1 MQQHSF
7 WPGGNEWAGK
17 LSRLWREGVNELQL
31 PGLHSAATGWS
42 LGAEAETWGVL
53 GFLALSQ
60 SPGAIL
66 SELKSQ
72 LCHFLGF

>member
-1 MQQHSF
+1 M
-7 WPGGNEWAGK
+7 
-17 LSRLWREGVNELQL
+17 NELQL
-31 PGLHSAATGWS
+31 PGLHSAATGWG

>member
-1 MQQHSF
+1 MNCSYLAYTLQQ
-7 WPGGNEWAGK
+7 P
-17 LSRLWREGVNELQL
+17 
-31 PGLHSAATGWS
+31 LHSAATGWG